1 MKRCIKAFFLAVL
14 LVLFPLSSVW
24 GGDGTFIW
32 NIAEYLNRVYG
43 GVDPNAGLT
52 VFPVLNI
59 PMGGSSQSMGGAFA
73 AVSNDIS
80 FLEFNPAGSSMLQNT
95 ELAFFH
101 NNWVSDVN
109 MEGIAYTTR
118 FGNLGIAG
126 GVKLLYMP
134 FTEYN
139 LFGERVSGGNYS
151 EGVAT
156 LNASYNFFSGY
167 YFPGVSFGMNLKGA
181 YRLMPD
187 FTDYEDSIIIGSGRA
202 NSAVMVMADIGA
214 LTRFDFFKRYASREK
229 NASAALVIRN
239 IGPTSLGHPLPT
251 AINAAISYKPI
262 RPLTLALDF
271 TQPINLQNFSESE
284 RLYLAFG
291 VSANVTNF
299 LTMQGGFMLK
309 SGSNRLT
316 IGSSINLNR
325 IALDVN
331 YTLDMLT
338 QSQTIQPLNRISL
351 GVRLDLGDRGRREL
365 SDRVDELYFLG
376 LEAFSRGNLGDARSC
391 WEEALRLNPRFEPA
405 RESLVMLTEREDLIQ
420 RVEDLYRFGF

>member
-1 MKRCIKAFFLAVL
+1 MA
-14 LVLFPLSSVW
+14 
-24 GGDGTFIW
+24 
-32 NIAEYLNRVYG
+32 
-43 GVDPNAGLT
+43 
-52 VFPVLNI
+52 
-59 PMGGSSQSMGGAFA
+59 GAFS
-73 AVSNDIS
+73 AVSSDIS

-101 NNWVSDVN
+101 NNWISDVN

-118 FGNLGIAG
+118 FGNLGLAG
-126 GVKLLYMP
+126 GMKWLYMP

-139 LFGERVSGGNYS
+139 IYGERVSGGNYS
-151 EGVAT
+151 EGVGI

-167 YFPGVSFGMNLKGA
+167 HFSGVSFGMNLKGA
-181 YRLMPD
+181 FRLMPD
-187 FTDYEDSIIIGSGRA
+187 FTDYEDNLIIGSGSD
-202 NSAVMVMADIGA
+202 NSAMMLMADIGA
-214 LTRFDFFKRYASREK
+214 LTRFDLFKRYASRDN

-239 IGPTSLGHPLPT
+239 IGPPSMGHPLPT

-271 TQPINLQNFSESE
+271 TQPINLQNLSESE
-284 RLYLAFG
+284 RWYLAFG
-291 VSANVTNF
+291 ASANVTNF
-299 LTMQGGFMLK
+299 LTMHGGFMLK
-309 SGSNRLT
+309 TGSNRLT
-316 IGSSINLNR
+316 IGSAINLNR

-338 QSQTIQPLNRISL
+338 QSQFIQPLNRISL

-376 LEAFSRGNLGDARSC
+376 LEAFSRGNLVDARLC

-405 RESLVMLTEREDLIQ
+405 IESLAMLEEREAILQ
-420 RVEDLYRFGF
+420 RVEELYRFGF